1 MRAALRSLH
10 LLLISQRAVI
20 ALMEI
25 FVFSTIVGWAIFG
38 VVIAMWLLPTP
49 VLRSIP

>member
-1 MRAALRSLH
+1 MRAALKALH
-10 LLLISQRAVI
+10 LRLISQRAVI
-20 ALMEI
+20 ALMELC
-25 FVFSTIVGWAIFG
+25 VFSAIIGWAVFG